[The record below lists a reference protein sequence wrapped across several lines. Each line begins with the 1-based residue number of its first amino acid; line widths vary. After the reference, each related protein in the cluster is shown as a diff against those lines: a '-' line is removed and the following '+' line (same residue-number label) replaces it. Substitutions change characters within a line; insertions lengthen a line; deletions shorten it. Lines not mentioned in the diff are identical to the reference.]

1 MHREVNRFIFGPW
14 LESIKRGVL
23 PGFLKMGKIRILP
36 DNLVSKIAAG
46 EIVERPASVVKELV
60 ENSLDAGATAIKIEL
75 ESGGKRLIRVSD
87 DGLGMSRDEALLSLE
102 RHATSKIKD
111 VDDLFSV
118 SSFGFRGE
126 AVPSIASVSRFTM
139 TTKPGAEVIGTE
151 VRIHGGVI
159 KKVEETGAP
168 GGTTIEVKNLFFN
181 TPARHKFM
189 KRTETELSNVLAVT
203 ERLALSSP
211 TTSFELTHG
220 GRVLLNLRR
229 CEKTSDR
236 VAEIFPK
243 CELHRVSAEANGI
256 KIKGFMSSPLDTR
269 SNTQKLFTFV
279 NGRGVKD
286 RFLTRILIDAY
297 GKMLEKGKFP
307 QGALYVEIPFR
318 DVDVNVHP
326 TKSEVRFQNTRLIG
340 DLIKSA
346 IEEMLKSAPW
356 LKDYRA
362 KAENIPRKEFMARE
376 FRRRF
381 TSHPGGNAIY
391 KNNRNDDPP
400 RADSFQD
407 NLHIDSKG
415 IRDGA
420 PDGTHAQVDAGHE
433 RVSEEPAEL
442 FSGEGFYSSLKI
454 IGQLGD
460 LYIVCAYGE
469 GMILIDQH
477 AAHERINY
485 EKIKNSYIES
495 SPLQVQ
501 ELLVPEVIE
510 LSPYEANLI
519 EKSREELLALG
530 LRVEDF
536 GQNSVVLR
544 SAPALIKSTDYS
556 ELLRDILAEMS
567 EGGEEQSLR
576 ERIERVISTMACHA
590 SIKASFELS
599 QEKMEALLKE
609 LDRSEFPHSCPHGRP
624 VAQKLTYKEIERMFK
639 RT

>member
-1 MHREVNRFIFGPW
+1 
-14 LESIKRGVL
+14 
-23 PGFLKMGKIRILP
+23 MGKIRILP

-60 ENSLDAGATAIKIEL
+60 ENSLDAGSTAIKIEL
-75 ESGGKRLIRVSD
+75 EAGGKRLIRVSD

-111 VDDLFSV
+111 LEDLFSV

-126 AVPSIASVSRFTM
+126 AVPSIASVSRFRI
-139 TTKPGAEVIGTE
+139 TTKPEAEVIGTE
-151 VRIHGGVI
+151 VSIQGGVI
-159 KKVEETGAP
+159 KKVEETGSP

-211 TTSFELTHG
+211 GCSFELTHD
-220 GRVLLNLRR
+220 GRTLLRLQRR
-229 CEKTSDR
+229 DKTSDR
-236 VAEIFPK
+236 VAEIFPN
-243 CELHRVSAEANGI
+243 CVLFRVSAEANAI
-256 KIKGFMSSPLDTR
+256 RIKGFMSSPLDTR

-307 QGALYVEIPFR
+307 QGALYVEIPYA

-326 TKSEVRFQNTRLIG
+326 TKSEVRFQNTRIIG
-340 DLIKSA
+340 DLVKSA
-346 IEEMLKSAPW
+346 IQGMLKSAPW
-356 LKDYRA
+356 LKDYKVRTD
-362 KAENIPRKEFMARE
+362 NITRKEFSGRE
-376 FRRRF
+376 LRTHFG
-381 TSHPGGNAIY
+381 SHSPGSTEYRSDQNIDP
-391 KNNRNDDPP
+391 RNVQNH
-400 RADSFQD
+400 AYSG
-407 NLHIDSKG
+407 HIDSRSIK
-415 IRDGA
+415 DTV
-420 PDGTHAQVDAGHE
+420 THSSQVQENIDRENIG
-433 RVSEEPAEL
+433 EEPGEL
-442 FSGEGFYSSLKI
+442 FGAEGFYSSLKI

-460 LYIVCAYGE
+460 LYLVCAYGE

-485 EKIKNSYIES
+485 EKIKNAYLEL

-519 EKSREELLALG
+519 GKQRKELLALG

-556 ELLRDILAEMS
+556 ELLKDIIAEMG
-567 EGGEEQSLR
+567 EGGGEKSLS

-590 SIKASFELS
+590 SIRASFELNY
-599 QEKMEALLKE
+599 EKMESLLKE
-609 LDRSEFPHSCPHGRP
+609 LDGSEFPHSCPHGRP
-624 VAQKLTYKEIERMFK
+624 VAQKLSYQQIERMFK

>member
-1 MHREVNRFIFGPW
+1 
-14 LESIKRGVL
+14 
-23 PGFLKMGKIRILP
+23 MGKIRILP
-36 DNLVSKIAAG
+36 DSLVSKIAAG

-60 ENSLDAGATAIKIEL
+60 ENSLDAGSKAIKIEL
-75 ESGGKRLIRVSD
+75 EAGGKRLIRVSD
-87 DGLGMSRDEALLSLE
+87 DGQGMRRDEALLSLE

-111 VDDLFSV
+111 LEDLFSV

-126 AVPSIASVSRFTM
+126 AVPSIASVSRFKM
-139 TTKPGAEVIGTE
+139 TTKPEDEVIGTG
-151 VRIHGGVI
+151 VQIQGGVI
-159 KKVEETGAP
+159 KRVEETGAP
-168 GGTTIEVKNLFFN
+168 KGTTIEAKNLFFN

-203 ERLALSSP
+203 KRLALSTP
-211 TTSFELTHG
+211 ACSFELTHE
-220 GRVLLNLRR
+220 GRTLLRLQRR
-229 CEKTSDR
+229 DKTSDR

-243 CELHRVSAEANGI
+243 CTLHEVNSAANGI
-256 KIKGFMSSPLDTR
+256 KIKGYMSSPLDTR

-286 RFLTRILIDAY
+286 RFLTRILIEAY

-307 QGALYVEIPFR
+307 QGALYVEIPYG

-346 IEEMLKSAPW
+346 IEEILKSAPW

-362 KAENIPRKEFMARE
+362 KADSITRKEFSGRE
-376 FRRRF
+376 FRPHY
-381 TSHPGGNAIY
+381 TSHTTSSLAY
-391 KNNRNDDPP
+391 ENDRD
-400 RADSFQD
+400 ADTGYSD
-407 NLHIDSKG
+407 NLSRKGRFIFQG
-415 IRDGA
+415 IRDMA
-420 PDGTHAQVDAGHE
+420 SHSSQVQENMGHE
-433 RVSEEPAEL
+433 KIKDESGEL
-442 FSGEGFYSSLKI
+442 FGGGFYSSLKI

-485 EKIKNSYIES
+485 ERIKNAYLKLS
-495 SPLQVQ
+495 SLEIQ

-519 EKSREELLALG
+519 EKHKEELLTLG
-530 LRVEDF
+530 LRVEGF

-544 SAPALIKSTDYS
+544 SAPALIKSTDYPG
-556 ELLRDILAEMS
+556 LLKDIIAEMG
-567 EGGEEQSLR
+567 EGGGEKSLSD
-576 ERIERVISTMACHA
+576 RIERVISTMACHA
-590 SIKASFELS
+590 SIKASFELNYG
-599 QEKMEALLKE
+599 KMKSLLIE
-609 LDRSEFPHSCPHGRP
+609 LDGSEFPHSCPHGRP
-624 VAQKLTYKEIERMFK
+624 VAQKLTYQEIERMFK

>member
-1 MHREVNRFIFGPW
+1 MYAE
-14 LESIKRGVL
+14 GVL
-23 PGFLKMGKIRILP
+23 PGCLKMGKIRILP

-75 ESGGKRLIRVSD
+75 EAGGKRLVRVSD
-87 DGLGMSRDEALLSLE
+87 DGQGMSRDEALLSLE
-102 RHATSKIKD
+102 RHATSKIRD

-151 VRIHGGVI
+151 VKIQGGVI

-168 GGTTIEVKNLFFN
+168 GGTIIEVKNLFFN

-211 TTSFELTHG
+211 GTSFELTHG

-229 CEKTSDR
+229 RDKTSDR

-243 CELHRVSAEANGI
+243 CELHRVGAGANGI

-286 RFLTRILIDAY
+286 RFLTRVLIDSY

-307 QGALYVEIPFR
+307 QGALYVEIPFS

-326 TKSEVRFQNTRLIG
+326 TKSEVRFQNTRIVG

-346 IEEMLKSAPW
+346 IEQMLRSAPW
-356 LKDYRA
+356 LNDYRA
-362 KAENIPRKEFMARE
+362 KTDNMARKEYSGRE
-376 FRRRF
+376 YRPHYS
-381 TSHPGGNAIY
+381 SHNSRSPVY
-391 KNNRNDDPP
+391 KNDQDKDSSYPDSLSGIGRIGSEDLRDRTPDTSQARFSTGQEEINDE
-400 RADSFQD
+400 
-407 NLHIDSKG
+407 
-415 IRDGA
+415 
-420 PDGTHAQVDAGHE
+420 TE
-433 RVSEEPAEL
+433 EL
-442 FSGEGFYSSLKI
+442 FGGQGFYSSLKI

-460 LYIVCAYGE
+460 LYIVCAYE
-469 GMILIDQH
+469 KGMILIDQH

-485 EKIKNSYIES
+485 EKIKNAYLES
-495 SPLQVQ
+495 SPVQVQ
-501 ELLVPEVIE
+501 ELLVPVVLE

-519 EKSREELLALG
+519 EKHREELLSLG

-556 ELLRDILAEMS
+556 GLIKDILAEIAES
-567 EGGEEQSLR
+567 GGEKSLS

-590 SIKASFELS
+590 SIKASFELNL
-599 QEKMEALLKE
+599 EKMESLLKE

-624 VAQKLTYKEIERMFK
+624 VAHKLTYQEIERMFK

>member
-1 MHREVNRFIFGPW
+1 
-14 LESIKRGVL
+14 
-23 PGFLKMGKIRILP
+23 MGKIRILP

-87 DGLGMSRDEALLSLE
+87 DGQGMSRDEALLSLE

-111 VDDLFSV
+111 LDDLFSV

-139 TTKPGAEVIGTE
+139 TTKPEAEVIGTE
-151 VRIHGGVI
+151 VRIQGGVI

-211 TTSFELTHG
+211 GTSFELTHD

-229 CEKTSDR
+229 RDKTSDR

-243 CELHRVSAEANGI
+243 CTLFNVNAASNGI

-307 QGALYVEIPFR
+307 QGALYVEIPFG

-326 TKSEVRFQNTRLIG
+326 TKSEVRFQNTRLVG

-346 IEEMLKSAPW
+346 IEQMLKSAPW
-356 LKDYRA
+356 LKDYRVKEDNLA
-362 KAENIPRKEFMARE
+362 RKEFSGRE
-376 FRRRF
+376 FRPHYS
-381 TSHPGGNAIY
+381 SHNARSPVY
-391 KNNRNDDPP
+391 KNDQSTDSAY
-400 RADSFQD
+400 ADSLSGKGQIGSQD
-407 NLHIDSKG
+407 IVD
-415 IRDGA
+415 RT
-420 PDGTHAQVDAGHE
+420 PDTLQVQVDIGHE
-433 RVSEEPAEL
+433 KINDEAVEL
-442 FSGEGFYSSLKI
+442 FGEQGFYSSLKI

-485 EKIKNSYIES
+485 EKIKNAYLDS
-495 SPLQVQ
+495 SPVQVQ

-519 EKSREELLALG
+519 EKHREELLALG

-536 GQNSVVLR
+536 GVNSIVLR

-556 ELLRDILAEMS
+556 ELLKDILAEIA
-567 EGGEEQSLR
+567 EGGGEKSLS

-590 SIKASFELS
+590 SIRASFELNYD
-599 QEKMEALLKE
+599 KMKSLLIE
-609 LDRSEFPHSCPHGRP
+609 LDGSEFPHSCPHGRP
-624 VAQKLTYKEIERMFK
+624 VAQKLTYQEIERMFK

>member
-1 MHREVNRFIFGPW
+1 
-14 LESIKRGVL
+14 
-23 PGFLKMGKIRILP
+23 MGKIRILP

-46 EIVERPASVVKELV
+46 EIVERPASVVKELI

-75 ESGGKRLIRVSD
+75 EAGGKRLIRVSD
-87 DGLGMSRDEALLSLE
+87 DGQGMSRDEALLSLE

-111 VDDLFSV
+111 LEDLFSV

-126 AVPSIASVSRFTM
+126 AVPSIASVCRFKM
-139 TTKPGAEVIGTE
+139 TTKPEAEVIGTE
-151 VRIHGGVI
+151 IQIQGGVI

-168 GGTTIEVKNLFFN
+168 RGTAIEVKNLFFN

-211 TTSFELTHG
+211 GSSFELTHDT
-220 GRVLLNLRR
+220 RVLLNLRR
-229 CEKTSDR
+229 RDKTTDR
-236 VAEIFPK
+236 VSEIFPN
-243 CELHRVSAEANGI
+243 CALYRVNAAANGV
-256 KIKGFMSSPLDTR
+256 KIKGFMGSPLDTR

-279 NGRGVKD
+279 NRRGVKD

-307 QGALYVEIPFR
+307 QGALYVEIPYG

-340 DLIKSA
+340 DLVRAA

-356 LKDYRA
+356 LKDYRG
-362 KAENIPRKEFMARE
+362 KADNTDYTARKEYSGRE
-376 FRRRF
+376 FRTHF
-381 TSHPGGNAIY
+381 GSHNPGSPVY
-391 KNNRNDDPP
+391 KSDQNTDP
-400 RADSFQD
+400 AYAD
-407 NLHIDSKG
+407 NLSRKEHFVSQG
-415 IRDGA
+415 IGDTA
-420 PDGTHAQVDAGHE
+420 PYITQAQESMNRENRG
-433 RVSEEPAEL
+433 EEATEL
-442 FSGEGFYSSLKI
+442 FGGEGFYSSLKI
-454 IGQLGD
+454 IGQIGD
-460 LYIVCAYGE
+460 LYIVCAYE
-469 GMILIDQH
+469 DGMILIDQH

-485 EKIKNSYIES
+485 ERIKNSYLKLS
-495 SPLQVQ
+495 SLQIQ

-519 EKSREELLALG
+519 EKQSEELLALG
-530 LRVEDF
+530 LRVEGF

-544 SAPALIKSTDYS
+544 SAPALIKSTDYT
-556 ELLRDILAEMS
+556 ELLKDILAEMS
-567 EGGEEQSLR
+567 EGGGEKSLS

-590 SIKASFELS
+590 SIKASFELNY
-599 QEKMEALLKE
+599 EKMESLLKE
-609 LDRSEFPHSCPHGRP
+609 LDGSEFPHSCPHGRP
-624 VAQKLTYKEIERMFK
+624 VAQKLTYQEIERMFK